1 MSAMMQKLPVRI
13 RRTYVLAIAL
23 ALLAPVACLSPPA
36 SAADTLESAD
46 LAALLRQLD
55 MAERIARNAE
65 TLSPNSASRYH
76 FDYAR
81 LHADIARIRAGIED
95 YLNPRRAQ
103 PRDPDALSGEYRR
116 ESTTP

>member
-1 MSAMMQKLPVRI
+1 MTAMIEKRSATK
-13 RRTYVLAIAL
+13 RRPHMLAIAVSIL
-23 ALLAPVACLSPPA
+23 ASTTGISLST

-65 TLSPNSASRYH
+65 TLSPNRPSRYH

-81 LHADIARIRAGIED
+81 LHADIARIRTGIED
-95 YLNPRRAQ
+95 HLSPRRAQ
-103 PRDPDALSGEYRR
+103 PRDPDALSGDYRR

>member
-1 MSAMMQKLPVRI
+1 MMEKLPVRL
-13 RRTYVLAIAL
+13 RRTHVLATAF
-23 ALLAPVACLSPPA
+23 ALLALATGVSPSA

-55 MAERIARNAE
+55 MAERIARNTE
-65 TLSPNSASRYH
+65 TLSPNGPSRYH

-95 YLNPRRAQ
+95 YLSPRRAQ

-116 ESTTP
+116 ESATP

>member
-1 MSAMMQKLPVRI
+1 MIDKRSATK
-13 RRTYVLAIAL
+13 RRPHMLAIAVAIL
-23 ALLAPVACLSPPA
+23 ASTTGISLSTA
-36 SAADTLESAD
+36 AADTLENVE

-55 MAERIARNAE
+55 MAERLAQQAE
-65 TLSPNSASRYH
+65 SLTPNSTSRYH

-81 LHADIARIRAGIED
+81 LHADIARIRTGIED
-95 YLNPRRAQ
+95 HLSPRRAQ

>member
-1 MSAMMQKLPVRI
+1 MTAMTERRSATKPRPHM
-13 RRTYVLAIAL
+13 LAIVVAIL
-23 ALLAPVACLSPPA
+23 ASTAGISLSTA
-36 SAADTLESAD
+36 TADTLESAE

-55 MAERIARNAE
+55 MAERIARSAE
-65 TLSPNSASRYH
+65 TIPPNGDSRYH

-95 YLNPRRAQ
+95 YLRPKRAQ
-103 PRDPDALSGEYRR
+103 PRDPYELSGDYRR

>member
-1 MSAMMQKLPVRI
+1 MIEKRSATK
-13 RRTYVLAIAL
+13 RRPHMLAIAVAIL
-23 ALLAPVACLSPPA
+23 ASTAGMSLSTA
-36 SAADTLESAD
+36 AADTLESAE

-55 MAERIARNAE
+55 MAERLAQHAE

-95 YLNPRRAQ
+95 YLSPRRAQ

>member
-1 MSAMMQKLPVRI
+1 MIEKRPVTT
-13 RRTYVLAIAL
+13 RRTHVLAIAL
-23 ALLAPVACLSPPA
+23 VLLAPIAGVSPPA

-55 MAERIARNAE
+55 MAERLALHAE
-65 TLSPNSASRYH
+65 TISPNSASRYH

-81 LHADIARIRAGIED
+81 LHADIARIRSGIED
-95 YLNPRRAQ
+95 YLSPRRAQ